1 MTSAFGKMF
10 TLSRNY
16 GQLGRDVWRQV
27 KFHDNPQRQ
36 FPWYRQALSRYS
48 EAMLIERRID
58 RAAVPYY
65 NHTLMSHL
73 WRHLPNWR
81 GFQTEYRT
89 YAQAQWTPIFQDW
102 DWSTVRIVVDQ
113 EQPLLQRDRLMQ
125 IFGACPPGSYG
136 YYAQYG
142 LAPFKAVVGS
152 FASATIDEFF
162 ASHVQY
168 LKQPFSEQVNDI
180 MSTLET
186 VYWNGRQDLVDWLAG
201 QSFGKVG
208 RELAVAIPAN
218 LMTLWEGRRVPAIP
232 EGEAL
237 SEAQLAVAQTTL
249 TAENLERLD
258 DAARVGYAAE
268 LYQQLVERG
277 RARPGG

>member
-16 GQLGRDVWRQV
+16 GQLGRNVWREI
-27 KFHDNPQRQ
+27 KFYNPQKQ
-36 FPWYRQALSRYS
+36 FPWYQQALARYS

-58 RAAVPYY
+58 TATVPYH
-65 NHTLMSHL
+65 NQDLMSHL

-102 DWSTVRIVVDQ
+102 DWSTVKIVVNQ

-162 ASHVQY
+162 ASHVEW

-186 VYWNGRQDLVDWLAG
+186 YYWNDRQDLVNWLAG
-201 QSFGKVG
+201 QTLGKLG
-208 RELAVAIPAN
+208 RELAVQLPAN
-218 LMTLWEGRRVPAIP
+218 LMTLWEGKRQPAIP
-232 EGEAL
+232 EGEEL
-237 SEAQLAVAQTTL
+237 TEMQLAIAQTTL
-249 TAENLERLD
+249 TPQSLDRLD
-258 DAARVGYAAE
+258 DAARVSFAAE
-268 LYQQLVERG
+268 LYQKLVERG
-277 RARPGG
+277 RARAGG